1 MDQSITLS
9 QQLADF
15 KASFKQRAAPETI
28 VTMETATADLKAIG
42 IEQHAL
48 RVGDT
53 APELSLHD
61 ALDQPVAL
69 GELWRRGPLV
79 VIFYRGGWCPY
90 CNIEL
95 RAWQQRLPE
104 LKRMG
109 ATLVAISPQT
119 PDNSLST
126 AEKNELAFPV
136 LSDSALKA
144 AESFQIAFELPPKL
158 VELYGRAGNDLP
170 VLNGNGRWVLPMPA
184 TYVIG
189 QDGRILFSHV
199 EADYRER
206 AEPADVLAA
215 VALSRDESS
224 YPIGG
229 NVIAPRK
236 S

>member
-9 QQLADF
+9 QQLAEF
-15 KASFKQRAAPETI
+15 KASFKQRVAPERI
-28 VTMETATADLKAIG
+28 AMMEAATADLKAIG
-42 IEQHAL
+42 IEQRAL
-48 RVGDT
+48 KVGDT
-53 APELSLHD
+53 APDLSLPD
-61 ALDQPVAL
+61 ALGKPVIL
-69 GELWRRGPLV
+69 SELWRRGPLI

-95 RAWQQRLPE
+95 RAWQQRMPE
-104 LKRMG
+104 VKRMG
-109 ATLVAISPQT
+109 AMLVAISPQT

-144 AESFQIAFELPPKL
+144 AESFRIAFELPPEL
-158 VELYGRAGNDLP
+158 VELYERAGNNLP

-184 TYVIG
+184 TYVID
-189 QDGRILFSHV
+189 QDGRVVFSHV

-215 VALSRDESS
+215 VAQ
-224 YPIGG
+224 
-229 NVIAPRK
+229 AK
-236 S
+236 